1 MLSLAQTLVAQMG
14 ASEHKIEVIRADYLK
29 QQREL
34 QTQIM
39 ELSSEKAPA
48 QSTHSTPEY
57 PAYSEVSIMSRAD
70 ETRVASSAQAPS
82 AHATHAA
89 PQLLALLR
97 RVRVRRPSP
106 R

>member
-1 MLSLAQTLVAQMG
+1 MG

-57 PAYSEVSIMSRAD
+57 PSYSKVSIMERMRHRCLFGQ
-70 ETRVASSAQAPS
+70 TRSATT
-82 AHATHAA
+82 AHM
-89 PQLLALLR
+89 LLV
-97 RVRVRRPSP
+97 VR
-106 R
+106 